1 MKKLGYFGIFLIQSS
16 YLPQIYQVYRS
27 GPHPS
32 PAFILMIW
40 AGLICLQIYSYS
52 IRNRV
57 YIASN
62 WLGLFNTS
70 LLLFLILK

>member
-16 YLPQIYQVYRS
+16 YLPQIYRVYRG

-52 IRNRV
+52 IGDKI

-70 LLLFLILK
+70 LLLFLIMI